1 MTHFRFR
8 YKRVGY
14 IRWRRRSTFRPAVL
28 VVPAL
33 ATAELGAPSKAA
45 WRRTAKVVVASE
57 APTLPNTVILHIGEF
72 IVSEE
77 GDPQLLGHPDIR
89 Y

>member
-14 IRWRRRSTFRPAVL
+14 MRWRCRAASRRTTSLTLPEV
-28 VVPAL
+28 VVPYH
-33 ATAELGAPSKAA
+33 APSTAA
-45 WRRTAKVVVASE
+45 WRRRVPATVLLLPVV
-57 APTLPNTVILHIGEF
+57 TVLQVGSF
-72 IVSEE
+72 VVSEE
-77 GDPQLLGHPDIR
+77 GDPQLSGHPGIR

>member
-14 IRWRRRSTFRPAVL
+14 MRWRCRSAQRRTALLVL
-28 VVPAL
+28 PL
-33 ATAELGAPSKAA
+33 AAAARHAPSTAA
-45 WRRTAKVVVASE
+45 WRRTMPAFVPVPTPQSILKIGDFVVG
-57 APTLPNTVILHIGEF
+57 PDD
-72 IVSEE
+72 
-77 GDPQLLGHPDIR
+77 DPQLFGHPGIR

>member
-14 IRWRRRSTFRPAVL
+14 MRWRCRTAQRRTTPL
-28 VVPAL
+28 V
-33 ATAELGAPSKAA
+33 PSLIVAAQYDASITAA
-45 WRRTAKVVVASE
+45 WRRTMPVF
-57 APTLPNTVILHIGEF
+57 APVFPTAMELRVGDF
-72 IVSEE
+72 IVSEA

>member
-14 IRWRRRSTFRPAVL
+14 MRWRTRSASRQAKL
-28 VVPAL
+28 QAL
-33 ATAELGAPSKAA
+33 PTGTAAHFAPSAAA
-45 WRRTAKVVVASE
+45 WRRMMARAVVLNPVLT
-57 APTLPNTVILHIGEF
+57 TLRVGQFL
-72 IVSEE
+72 VSDEW
-77 GDPQLLGHPDIR
+77 DPQLAGHPDIR

>member
-1 MTHFRFR
+1 MTYFRFR

-14 IRWRRRSTFRPAVL
+14 MRWRCRTASRRAVL
-28 VVPAL
+28 LVPPMMSAPQFGVG
-33 ATAELGAPSKAA
+33 TAAR
-45 WRRTAKVVVASE
+45 RRTAPAYVPFRPVAAVLQVGQYVV
-57 APTLPNTVILHIGEF
+57 G
-72 IVSEE
+72 EE

>member
-14 IRWRRRSTFRPAVL
+14 IRWRRRSSPRPVVL
-28 VVPAL
+28 VAAAL
-33 ATAELGAPSKAA
+33 ATDELNVPSKAA
-45 WRRTAKVVVASE
+45 WRRTAKVVVVAETPAVS
-57 APTLPNTVILHIGEF
+57 NTVILHIGEF
-72 IVSEE
+72 VISEE

>member
-14 IRWRRRSTFRPAVL
+14 MRWRCRAAQRRTTLLLLPLQAK
-28 VVPAL
+28 P
-33 ATAELGAPSKAA
+33 TAAPHVAA
-45 WRRTAKVVVASE
+45 WRRTIPLPTPIVPISTVLQVGDYVVGAQ
-57 APTLPNTVILHIGEF
+57 
-72 IVSEE
+72 
-77 GDPQLLGHPDIR
+77 GDPQLIGHPDIR

>member
-14 IRWRRRSTFRPAVL
+14 MRWRCRSAQRRTSLLILPLGGAVHY
-28 VVPAL
+28 
-33 ATAELGAPSKAA
+33 APSTAA
-45 WRRTAKVVVASE
+45 WRRAVPLLVPMPNPHAILKV
-57 APTLPNTVILHIGEF
+57 GDF
-72 IVSEE
+72 IVGPEE
-77 GDPQLLGHPDIR
+77 DPQLFGHPDIR

>member
-14 IRWRRRSTFRPAVL
+14 MRWRCRTARVRAMVL
-28 VVPAL
+28 VLP
-33 ATAELGAPSKAA
+33 TAAGGCHAPSAAA
-45 WRRTAKVVVASE
+45 WRRTQPVVVA
-57 APTLPNTVILHIGEF
+57 PTPIGH
-72 IVSEE
+72 VLQVGGYVVGEE
-77 GDPQLLGHPDIR
+77 GDSRLSGHPDIR

>member
-14 IRWRRRSTFRPAVL
+14 ARWRCRSAKRRATLLVL
-28 VVPAL
+28 PL
-33 ATAELGAPSKAA
+33 AAAASFSPTTAA
-45 WRRTAKVVVASE
+45 WRRTAPAMVHSVNTSRTLVVGNFV
-57 APTLPNTVILHIGEF
+57 IGEE
-72 IVSEE
+72 S
-77 GDPQLLGHPDIR
+77 DPQLTGHPDIL

>member
-14 IRWRRRSTFRPAVL
+14 IRWRRRAARRRTLL
-28 VVPAL
+28 VVTPL
-33 ATAELGAPSKAA
+33 AAVEPGASSASA
-45 WRRTAKVVVASE
+45 WRRSPLAE
-57 APTLPNTVILHIGEF
+57 AAPKAPAAPVQRVLQVGEF
-72 IVSEE
+72 VVSEE
-77 GDPQLLGHPDIR
+77 GDPQLTGHPDIR

>member
-14 IRWRRRSTFRPAVL
+14 IRWRHRTAGRRRVTVLPAAPVQRASHAAMQRRTMTVL
-28 VVPAL
+28 VRLSPV
-33 ATAELGAPSKAA
+33 
-45 WRRTAKVVVASE
+45 AKV
-57 APTLPNTVILHIGEF
+57 LKYGDYFIG
-72 IVSEE
+72 EE

>member
-14 IRWRRRSTFRPAVL
+14 MRWRRRTLRAR
-28 VVPAL
+28 
-33 ATAELGAPSKAA
+33 AESRHWPLSADARYAPSMAA
-45 WRRTAKVVVASE
+45 WRRTQPPVALL
-57 APTLPNTVILHIGEF
+57 APIGLMLQ
-72 IVSEE
+72 VGSYLVGEE
-77 GDPQLLGHPDIR
+77 GDPQLTGHPDIR

>member
-14 IRWRRRSTFRPAVL
+14 IRWRRRAARHQAVL
-28 VVPAL
+28 VVTPVAVV
-33 ATAELGAPSKAA
+33 EQGVPSRSA
-45 WRRTAKVVVASE
+45 WRRSFSVE
-57 APTLPNTVILHIGEF
+57 AAPEVPAAPVQGILQVGEF
-72 IVSEE
+72 VVSEE
-77 GDPQLLGHPDIR
+77 GDPQLTGHPDIR